1 MNIRDEKRWLGEMSD
16 YEEFRDAYLTG
27 KILHIGEM
35 TKVGEILRRGTNYV
49 TVLTEKN
56 GYKKVWLKTL
66 QEYMIES
73 VLNDK

>member
-1 MNIRDEKRWLGEMSD
+1 MSD